1 MKLISFKCR
10 AGRVVAF
17 DRSGRQ
23 PVAWLRLM
31 MAMVVVCAMTAPSAG
46 HAAPTPVTVAV
57 EHTAVGTDRIAPAGT
72 VEVFSN
78 SAIYLTNTRDARVY
92 LLDALEVLD
101 RELSA
106 GLPANEREAQAMV
119 RRRLQGMGTAKLAE
133 RTRLGAEGIVQAARY
148 GIDRVPAVVVNGE
161 AVIYGVTDID
171 AARGIY
177 QRRQR
182 KQ

>member
-1 MKLISFKCR
+1 MKVISFER
-10 AGRVVAF
+10 RVGRVGAS
-17 DRSGRQ
+17 DRQ
-23 PVAWLRLM
+23 PADHLRQLRSALLA
-31 MAMVVVCAMTAPSAG
+31 MAVCAMAAPFTG
-46 HAAPTPVTVAV
+46 HAAPTPVPVAV
-57 EHTAVGTDRIAPAGT
+57 ERTAIGTDRIAPAVK

-92 LLDALEVLD
+92 LLDALEVLN
-101 RELSA
+101 RELSV
-106 GLPANEREAQAMV
+106 GLPANEREAQAIV

-133 RTRLGAEGIVQAARY
+133 RTRTGAEGIVQAARY
-148 GIDRVPAVVVNGE
+148 GVDRVPAVVVNGE